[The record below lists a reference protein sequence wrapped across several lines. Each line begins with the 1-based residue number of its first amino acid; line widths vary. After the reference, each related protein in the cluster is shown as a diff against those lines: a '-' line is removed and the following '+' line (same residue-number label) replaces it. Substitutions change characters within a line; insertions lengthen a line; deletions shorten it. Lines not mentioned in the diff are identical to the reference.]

1 MFAAAGF
8 DDAIISASNDL
19 DENLISGL
27 KLQGS
32 LINSWGVGTNLITSK
47 DSPSM
52 GGVFKLVGQYE
63 GDTFVPKIKLSD
75 NAEKISNPGRKNVFR
90 LYDKDT
96 GKMKADIIALEG
108 ETISTDTAFHLVA
121 DSMPWRYRTV
131 PAGSFTV
138 RTMLEPIFR
147 NGKLIYKKPTLSEIC
162 DYAEREI
169 ETLWPEYLR
178 LINPEEMRVQRSA
191 KLSELR
197 QDVLR
202 KESANFL

>member
-1 MFAAAGF
+1 
-8 DDAIISASNDL
+8 
-19 DENLISGL
+19 
-27 KLQGS
+27 
-32 LINSWGVGTNLITSK
+32 
-47 DSPSM
+47 M

-147 NGKLIYKKPTLSEIC
+147 NGKLVYKSRHYRKFATMRNGKSKHSGLST
-162 DYAEREI
+162 Y
-169 ETLWPEYLR
+169 
-178 LINPEEMRVQRSA
+178 V
-191 KLSELR
+191 LSI
-197 QDVLR
+197 LR
-202 KESANFL
+202 KCACSAV

>member
-1 MFAAAGF
+1 
-8 DDAIISASNDL
+8 
-19 DENLISGL
+19 
-27 KLQGS
+27 
-32 LINSWGVGTNLITSK
+32 
-47 DSPSM
+47 M

-138 RTMLEPIFR
+138 GLCLNLYSVTENWFIKSRHYRKFATMR
-147 NGKLIYKKPTLSEIC
+147 NGKSKHSGLST
-162 DYAEREI
+162 Y
-169 ETLWPEYLR
+169 
-178 LINPEEMRVQRSA
+178 V
-191 KLSELR
+191 LSI
-197 QDVLR
+197 LR
-202 KESANFL
+202 KCACSAVRSCLNCDRTYYVKNRLTFYKIKLNNKETRHVESLCC